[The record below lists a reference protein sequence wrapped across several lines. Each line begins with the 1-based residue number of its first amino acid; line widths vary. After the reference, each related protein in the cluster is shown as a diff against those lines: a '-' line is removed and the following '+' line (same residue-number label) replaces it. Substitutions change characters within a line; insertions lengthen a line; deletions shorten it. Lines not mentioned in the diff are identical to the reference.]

1 MKITVRT
8 SSSQWFRIG
17 TFRKLFIILCSRMDL
32 SRYMFQLTLLFDDLL
47 MIAIMKGLLM
57 DLYLLGKVRNYI

>member
-1 MKITVRT
+1 
-8 SSSQWFRIG
+8 
-17 TFRKLFIILCSRMDL
+17 MDL

-57 DLYLLGKVRNYI
+57 DL